1 MTPPRMPKT
10 IAFLR
15 AINVGGHNVKMEQ
28 LRALF
33 EQLGFDAVETFIAS
47 GNVVFETDAA
57 PDAALEADIEAHLR
71 AALGY
76 EVATFLRTDAE
87 VAAVAAYEPL
97 PAVAMA
103 EVAAFNVGFLAS
115 PLTADEIAILTAFNN
130 DIDDFHSHGR
140 EVYWLC
146 RTKQS
151 DLKFNNNAFERA
163 LRRRATFRGRN
174 TVLRLAAKYQPSSAV
189 TASGSP

>member
-57 PDAALEADIEAHLR
+57 PDAGLEADIEAHLK

-103 EVAAFNVGFLAS
+103 GVAAFNVGFLTS
-115 PLTADEIAILTAFNN
+115 PLTADEKAVLAGFNN

-151 DLKFNNNAFERA
+151 DSKFNNNAFERA

-174 TVLRLAAKYQPSSAV
+174 TVLRLAAKYPPSSAV

>member
-1 MTPPRMPKT
+1 MTNMTKT

-15 AINVGGHNVKMEQ
+15 AINVGGHNVKMES

-57 PDAALEADIEAHLR
+57 PDTALEAAIEAHLK

-76 EVATFLRTDAE
+76 EVATFLRTVAE
-87 VAAVAAYEPL
+87 LEAVAAYEPL

-103 EVAAFNVGFLAS
+103 SIVAFNVGFLAS
-115 PLTADEIAILTAFNN
+115 PLNADEIAILSGFNS
-130 DIDDFHSHGR
+130 DIDDFHCHGR

-146 RTKQS
+146 RTKQTDS
-151 DLKFNNNAFERA
+151 KFNNNASGRA
-163 LRRRATFRGRN
+163 LR
-174 TVLRLAAKYQPSSAV
+174 LRPTLR
-189 TASGSP
+189 

>member
-1 MTPPRMPKT
+1 MTGAAVSKT

-57 PDAALEADIEAHLR
+57 PDAALEATIEAHLK

-76 EVATFLRTDAE
+76 EVATFLRTVGE
-87 VAAVAAYEPL
+87 VAAVAAHEPL
-97 PAVAMA
+97 PAEAMA
-103 EVAAFNVGFLAS
+103 SVAAFNVGFLAT
-115 PLTADEIAILTAFNN
+115 PLTADERAVLAGFNS

-140 EVYWLC
+140 EVFWLC
-146 RTKQS
+146 RTRQS
-151 DLKFNNNAFERA
+151 DSTFNNNAFERA
-163 LRRRATFRGRN
+163 LRRKATFRGIN
-174 TVLRLAAKYQPSSAV
+174 TVRRLAAKYPPTGTA
-189 TASGSP
+189 TASDHP

>member
-103 EVAAFNVGFLAS
+103 EVAAFNVGFLEGVGK
-115 PLTADEIAILTAFNN
+115 D
-130 DIDDFHSHGR
+130 
-140 EVYWLC
+140 V
-146 RTKQS
+146 
-151 DLKFNNNAFERA
+151 
-163 LRRRATFRGRN
+163 
-174 TVLRLAAKYQPSSAV
+174 
-189 TASGSP
+189 

>member
-1 MTPPRMPKT
+1 MPKT

-57 PDAALEADIEAHLR
+57 PDAALEADIEAHLK

-87 VAAVAAYEPL
+87 VAAVAAYAPR
-97 PAVAMA
+97 PDVAMA
-103 EVAAFNVGFLAS
+103 RVAAFNVGFLAT

-130 DIDDFHSHGR
+130 EIDDFHSHGR

-151 DLKFNNNAFERA
+151 DSKFNNNAFERA

-174 TVLRLAAKYQPSSAV
+174 TVLRLAAKYPPSSAV

>member
-1 MTPPRMPKT
+1 MPRT

-28 LRALF
+28 LRTLF

-57 PDAALEADIEAHLR
+57 PDAALEADIEAHLK

-76 EVATFLRTDAE
+76 DVATFLRTDAE
-87 VAAVAAYEPL
+87 VAAVAAHEPL
-97 PAVAMA
+97 PAAAMA
-103 EVAAFNVGFLAS
+103 GIAAFNIGFLAS
-115 PLTADEIAILTAFNN
+115 PLTADEIGNLTAFNN
-130 DIDDFHSHGR
+130 EIDDFHSHGR

-146 RTKQS
+146 RVRQS
-151 DLKFNNNAFERA
+151 DSKFNNNAFERA
-163 LRRRATFRGRN
+163 LRRRATFRSRN
-174 TVLRLAAKYQPSSAV
+174 TVLRLAAKYPPAIPVAISRRA
-189 TASGSP
+189 

>member
-151 DLKFNNNAFERA
+151 DSKFNNNAFERA

>member
-57 PDAALEADIEAHLR
+57 PDAALEADIEAHLK

-151 DLKFNNNAFERA
+151 DSKFNNNAFERA

>member
-1 MTPPRMPKT
+1 VTPPRMPKT

-151 DLKFNNNAFERA
+151 DSKFNNNAFERA